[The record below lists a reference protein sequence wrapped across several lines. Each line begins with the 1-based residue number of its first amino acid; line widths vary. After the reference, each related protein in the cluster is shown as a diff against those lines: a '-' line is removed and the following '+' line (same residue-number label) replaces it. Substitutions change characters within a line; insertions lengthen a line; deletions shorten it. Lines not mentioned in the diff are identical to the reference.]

1 MGMEKTFQKLLFKKE
16 YFEFTNWIRRERE
29 RTEAEIM
36 LRFPAQVAEK
46 MKQMKEWRSQGE
58 RKVYVYVRLS
68 ILFWTQSL
76 VGFGGNR

>member
-1 MGMEKTFQKLLFKKE
+1 MGTEKTFQKLLFKKE
-16 YFEFTNWIRRERE
+16 YFEFTNWICRERE
-29 RTEAEIM
+29 RAEAEIM

-58 RKVYVYVRLS
+58 RQVYVYVRLS